1 MSTDTD
7 TRISATVNG
16 LAASQGLSKERLAEL
31 IGMSRSTF
39 FRHLASGG
47 WSAVEVQQLADVLGV
62 TVGDLYDGL
71 GGRLGRL
78 PRLDSNQQPSDY
90 RSLAAA

>member
-1 MSTDTD
+1 MNTQTDTK
-7 TRISATVNG
+7 ISATVNG

-39 FRHLASGG
+39 FRHLSSGG
-47 WSAVEVQQLADVLGV
+47 WSAAEVQQLADVLGV
-62 TVGDLYDGL
+62 SVGELYDGL

-90 RSLAAA
+90 RSPIAA